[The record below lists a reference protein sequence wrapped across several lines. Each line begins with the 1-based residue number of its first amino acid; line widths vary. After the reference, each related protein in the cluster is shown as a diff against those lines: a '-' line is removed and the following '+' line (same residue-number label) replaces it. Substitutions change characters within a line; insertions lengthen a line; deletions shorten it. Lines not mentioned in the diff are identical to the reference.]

1 MSKRFTIGRLADVTR
16 VPAKT
21 IRYYEEV
28 GILPPPQRSE
38 SRYRL
43 YSQTDVRRL
52 ELVRRARLLDMTL
65 PEVRE
70 LVQQAS
76 SVTCDDFQ
84 NRFLE
89 VVRIKLKEVDRRVA
103 DLKHLKNDLHRLEA
117 HFMEAEKEAVADHT
131 MLECSTE
138 TCTCLGRT
146 SGNKDKRQEVPLWL
160 DKYESKR

>member
-1 MSKRFTIGRLADVTR
+1 MSKRFTIGRLAEVTR

-89 VVRIKLKEVDRRVA
+89 VVRIKLKDVDRRVA
-103 DLKHLKNDLHRLEA
+103 DLKQLKNDLHRLEA

-131 MLECSTE
+131 LLE
-138 TCTCLGRT
+138 
-146 SGNKDKRQEVPLWL
+146 
-160 DKYESKR
+160 